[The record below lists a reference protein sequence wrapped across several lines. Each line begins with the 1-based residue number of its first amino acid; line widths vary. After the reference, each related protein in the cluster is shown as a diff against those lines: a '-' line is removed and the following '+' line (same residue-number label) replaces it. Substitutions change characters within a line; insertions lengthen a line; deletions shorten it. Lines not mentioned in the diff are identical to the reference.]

1 MSWVT
6 LSPAEERPGHL
17 VCACDLTP
25 SAPSDSFDLD
35 GPSLAVTAGMFALT
49 VLGQGLSTAVLPAAG
64 LVLAPRTSMA
74 VWPYALTLVGAG
86 IATLPAAALT
96 DLFGR
101 RAALAL
107 GASLGLAGGALAAR
121 SFAGGQFF
129 GLALGAFWLGV
140 AQGFGFFYRHAGV
153 SGGRDKSR
161 TIAAILSSGA
171 LAALAAPGVIVLAQ
185 SAAGP
190 LAPAVALLC
199 AGAVQVAVLALA
211 MMTMGGGGVRARIA
225 ATSKRKC
232 PIVAATA
239 AAAVAW
245 FGMAAL
251 MAHAAPN
258 MALCGVGA
266 AAASGLIASHI
277 LSMYAPAAIVGPWV
291 ERLGAGK
298 VAAVGLLAV
307 LCAFVEARRA
317 TTAPGFEVTMFLAGC
332 GWALTMLGATLTIH
346 EGGSPSPR
354 TPALH
359 DGVLFA
365 AAVAGALTF
374 DFGR

>member
-25 SAPSDSFDLD
+25 SASSGSFDLD

-49 VLGQGLSTAVLPAAG
+49 VLGQALSTVVLPAAG

-161 TIAAILSSGA
+161 TIAAIRIDCTHGNVEVLPEAGNHSGF
-171 LAALAAPGVIVLAQ
+171 Q
-185 SAAGP
+185 
-190 LAPAVALLC
+190 
-199 AGAVQVAVLALA
+199 
-211 MMTMGGGGVRARIA
+211 
-225 ATSKRKC
+225 
-232 PIVAATA
+232 
-239 AAAVAW
+239 
-245 FGMAAL
+245 
-251 MAHAAPN
+251 
-258 MALCGVGA
+258 
-266 AAASGLIASHI
+266 
-277 LSMYAPAAIVGPWV
+277 
-291 ERLGAGK
+291 
-298 VAAVGLLAV
+298 
-307 LCAFVEARRA
+307 
-317 TTAPGFEVTMFLAGC
+317 
-332 GWALTMLGATLTIH
+332 
-346 EGGSPSPR
+346 
-354 TPALH
+354 
-359 DGVLFA
+359 
-365 AAVAGALTF
+365 
-374 DFGR
+374 